1 MSVIPYIVP
10 MSKFNQEV
18 AKRLMKEQ
26 GRTRE
31 WLAAQCRVKYDTFNH
46 YLTGRR
52 NPSPSVVALMAKTF
66 GVPESELTIAT
77 QETPKAS

>member
-1 MSVIPYIVP
+1 MI
-10 MSKFNQEV
+10 KLNQEA

-52 NPSPSVVALMAKTF
+52 NPSPAVVALLAQALKA
-66 GVPESELTIAT
+66 SETEITLI
-77 QETPKAS
+77 EEDTPKAS